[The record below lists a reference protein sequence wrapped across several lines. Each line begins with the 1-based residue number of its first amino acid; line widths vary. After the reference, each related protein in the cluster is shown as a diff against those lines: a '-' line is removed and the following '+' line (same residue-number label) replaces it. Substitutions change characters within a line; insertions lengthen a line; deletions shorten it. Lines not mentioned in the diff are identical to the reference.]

1 MPLAA
6 FISVSRRGD
15 LRVAVSPALH
25 KVKATML
32 SLIIVFFLGMTVNFT
47 VYRHRTIQGRRRG
60 RFGLA
65 EMSHSPPFASRHLAG
80 PAACHKDSIHG
91 RGRGLF
97 DVVEWLSS
105 HAPCA
110 SRVKPLHSFCKG
122 ARGSGL
128 VDLTPQ
134 PGKRPEL
141 RHSG

>member
-15 LRVAVSPALH
+15 LRVAVSPAVHL
-25 KVKATML
+25 VKATML
-32 SLIIVFFLGMTVNFT
+32 YLTIVFFLGMTVNFT

-65 EMSHSPPFASRHLAG
+65 EMSRSPPFASRYLAG

-110 SRVKPLHSFCKG
+110 SRVK
-122 ARGSGL
+122 A
-128 VDLTPQ
+128 
-134 PGKRPEL
+134 L
-141 RHSG
+141 RTAL

>member
-1 MPLAA
+1 MAAVPLAA

-25 KVKATML
+25 LVKATRL
-32 SLIIVFFLGMTVNFT
+32 YLTIVFFLGMTVNFT

-65 EMSHSPPFASRHLAG
+65 EMSHSPPFASRYLAG
-80 PAACHKDSIHG
+80 PAACHKDFIHG
-91 RGRGLF
+91 RGRELF

-110 SRVKPLHSFCKG
+110 SRVK
-122 ARGSGL
+122 A
-128 VDLTPQ
+128 
-134 PGKRPEL
+134 L
-141 RHSG
+141 RTAL

>member
-25 KVKATML
+25 LVKATML
-32 SLIIVFFLGMTVNFT
+32 YLTILFVLGMTVNFT

-91 RGRGLF
+91 RGR
-97 DVVEWLSS
+97 
-105 HAPCA
+105 
-110 SRVKPLHSFCKG
+110 SRVKPVAL
-122 ARGSGL
+122 AL
-128 VDLTPQ
+128 
-134 PGKRPEL
+134 
-141 RHSG
+141 